1 MIITYHTII
10 VFKWTKA
17 TNRQAK
23 SELKEAKAVLGPQS
37 PLFRTFQF
45 GMIDKQKFYFDHQK
59 IILHMSYWTN
69 WISLLWF
76 PHLKFPRPVAVDNTF
91 DIKLLILFAKMLDLT
106 NRKFKFKRVHIYR
119 QLKLLTTSGKW
130 QLIFFFC
137 NLLLRIYFLLK
148 HVCWLASISNTTQ
161 RPQCFPFTQ

>member
-1 MIITYHTII
+1 MGENNRDSAIKTNIIDASHMCNNQWTTYIKTILATIQPNPLKPTQFLLIITYHTII
-10 VFKWTKA
+10 FFKWTKA

-37 PLFRTFQF
+37 PLVRTFQF

-76 PHLKFPRPVAVDNTF
+76 TYQKKNF
-91 DIKLLILFAKMLDLT
+91 FALVPPSK
-106 NRKFKFKRVHIYR
+106 V
-119 QLKLLTTSGKW
+119 S
-130 QLIFFFC
+130 
-137 NLLLRIYFLLK
+137 
-148 HVCWLASISNTTQ
+148 
-161 RPQCFPFTQ
+161 